1 MLKHSSAER
10 RRPSERPGS
19 VELLNTTFLEACARR
34 EPEYTPVWFMR
45 QAGRYLPSYRKI
57 KGNLPITEVAKN
69 SDLAS
74 ELAVDAVRQLGVD
87 AAIIFA
93 DIMLPLEGMGIRF
106 RIEENIGPI
115 VENSIRSLDD
125 VTVLR
130 DFDPERDASFVYD
143 GIEATISKLNDSV
156 PLIGFSGAP
165 FTLAGYIIEGAP
177 SRELERTRALIYS
190 QPETWKALMER
201 LTRMVKEYLRRQ
213 VKHGVRAVQLFDS
226 WVGCLSKDDY
236 EQYVFEYTKDIFDS
250 LDGVVPRIH
259 FCANSGLLIESFQ
272 KVGPDV
278 MSVDWRVSI
287 DEVWRRTKEQLAV
300 QGNLDPALALAGG
313 ETMESKVRGIL
324 ESASGQRGHIF
335 NLGHGVLR
343 ETPPEN
349 ARRIVEI
356 VHKETKRS

>member
-1 MLKHSSAER
+1 
-10 RRPSERPGS
+10 
-19 VELLNTTFLEACARR
+19 
-34 EPEYTPVWFMR
+34 MR
-45 QAGRYLPSYRKI
+45 QAGRYLPSYKTI
-57 KGNLPITEVAKN
+57 KGNLSVTEVAKN
-69 SDLAS
+69 PQLAS
-74 ELAVDAVRQLGVD
+74 EVAVDAVRQLGVD

-93 DIMLPLEGMGIRF
+93 DIMLPLEGMGIKF
-106 RIEENIGPI
+106 RIEENVGPI
-115 VENSIRSLDD
+115 VENPIRFLDD

-130 DFDPERDASFVYD
+130 DFDPERDAAFVYD
-143 GIEATISKLNDSV
+143 GIEATISKLNDGV

-177 SRELERTRALIYS
+177 SRELERTRALMYS
-190 QPETWKALMER
+190 QPETWKALMKR
-201 LTRMVKEYLRRQ
+201 LTRMVKEYLRKQ

-226 WVGCLSKDDY
+226 WVGCLSEDDY
-236 EQYVFEYTKDIFDS
+236 EQYVFEYTKEIFDS
-250 LDGVVPRIH
+250 LDGVAPTIH
-259 FCANSGLLIESFQ
+259 FCANSGLLIESFHHT
-272 KVGPDV
+272 GPDV

-313 ETMESKVRGIL
+313 EKMESKVRGIL

-349 ARRIVEI
+349 ARRIVGI
-356 VHKETKRS
+356 VHKETRRS